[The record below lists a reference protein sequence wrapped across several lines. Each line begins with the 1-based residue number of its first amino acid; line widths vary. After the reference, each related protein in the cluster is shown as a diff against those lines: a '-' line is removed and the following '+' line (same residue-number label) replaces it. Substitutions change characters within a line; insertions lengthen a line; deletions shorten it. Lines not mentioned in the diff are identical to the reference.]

1 MTSLKDLNI
10 GYNIGLNG
18 TFTPKCNLNLYAVG
32 TSVTIC
38 GCASQ
43 VAPAILFP
51 PPETPRECL
60 ATGPATSLRKRIL
73 AFSQVIGSYKFT
85 CNVDSNLNPF
95 QDCLNMMGQICNPAY
110 IAGNTTRINDCKNG
124 VNSMVGQMNS
134 HWQLVRQSCGQ
145 WPWYGTTGSLTST
158 NCASANKALQANA
171 FYITS
176 DGSKINV
183 PSSLTDSIN
192 KGLWSNTVLAG

>member
-1 MTSLKDLNI
+1 
-10 GYNIGLNG
+10 
-18 TFTPKCNLNLYAVG
+18 VG

-95 QDCLNMMGQICNPAY
+95 QDCLNTMAQICNTTY
-110 IAGNTTRINDCKNG
+110 IAGDPTRINDCKNG

-134 HWQLVRQSCGQ
+134 HWQLVRKSCGQ
-145 WPWYGTTGSLTST
+145 WSWNGITGSVGST
-158 NCASANKALQANA
+158 DCDSANKALQANA

-176 DGSKINV
+176 GGIRMTI
-183 PSSLTDSIN
+183 PASLTDSIN
-192 KGLWSNTVLAG
+192 RGLWSNTVLAG